1 MCTYSYWFSLYYI
14 IVIIVIYRC
23 FVLSC
28 FMFLFFGGVSYHL
41 GFISGGEWISSIDM
55 EMPGQL
61 FLEMG
66 VHMGMVWISMDICMN
81 V

>member
-1 MCTYSYWFSLYYI
+1 MF
-14 IVIIVIYRC
+14 C
-23 FVLSC
+23 FV
-28 FMFLFFGGVSYHL
+28 FFLFVFFQGVSYHL
-41 GFISGGEWISSIDM
+41 GSRRILRLLKRGTELFPNEVISGGEWISSIDM